1 VTAIVVYACAYKRIP
16 ILLKLVSLLIF
27 DRPIFFNPYYFSEMD
42 KYFNLKCDT
51 FG

>member
-27 DRPIFFNPYYFSEMD
+27 DRPIFLTHIILVKWTNT
-42 KYFNLKCDT
+42 LI
-51 FG
+51 